1 MLNSFPW
8 ANCHGK
14 AGNMVTDVKSY
25 GNTRGLRTDRAVTVT
40 RDTVTEHWHTIM
52 PVLSHGGL
60 AGGPPGPDRDTLITG
75 MKTVTGLCRRDCQ
88 AGTAKDSDDDHRVL
102 SINSDITHNI
112 TQYYMEIYSIFLNH

>member
-1 MLNSFPW
+1 
-8 ANCHGK
+8 
-14 AGNMVTDVKSY
+14 MVTDVKLY

-40 RDTVTEHWHTIM
+40 RDTVTEHWHTTRM

-75 MKTVTGLCRRDCQ
+75 MTTVTGLCRRDCQ

-102 SINSDITHNI
+102 SMTVTRI
-112 TQYYMEIYSIFLNH
+112 LVNHQCRRWRLWAESVDFVTA